1 MSKAKVK
8 NAPMLRLFTQTGW
21 RFLWLSVMVFVADQ
35 YTKALVLENIKLY
48 QAIQILPFF
57 NLTHVYNYGAAFS
70 FLHDAGG
77 WQRWFFTV
85 IAFTVSVLVLWWLKQ
100 TTKQQIMLPI
110 AFSLIIGG
118 ALGNA
123 YDRLA
128 HGYVIDFLVVYYQD
142 WYWPAFNVADSAICI
157 GAILLIIDM
166 FKNKEEKHA

>member
-1 MSKAKVK
+1 MLKVRAK
-8 NAPMLRLFTQTGW
+8 NAPMLKLFTQTGW
-21 RFLWLSVMVFVADQ
+21 RFLWLSVLVLAADQ
-35 YTKALVLENIKLY
+35 YTKALVLENIELY

-85 IAFTVSVLVLWWLKQ
+85 IAFVVSALVLWWLKQ
-100 TTKQQIMLPI
+100 TTTKQVILPV

-118 ALGNA
+118 AIGNA
-123 YDRLA
+123 FDRLA
-128 HGYVIDFLVVYYQD
+128 HGYVIDFLVLYYQD

-157 GAILLIIDM
+157 GAVLLIVDM